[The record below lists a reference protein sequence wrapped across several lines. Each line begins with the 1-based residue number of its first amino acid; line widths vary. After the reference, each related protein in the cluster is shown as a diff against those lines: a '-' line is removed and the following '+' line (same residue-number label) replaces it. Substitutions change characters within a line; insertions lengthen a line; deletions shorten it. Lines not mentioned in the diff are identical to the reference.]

1 MSSDALAVHQST
13 LAAQLGEESPVTV
26 RAILDPSGTEEATV
40 YGWLEEHEYN
50 GDKDSGNVTQ
60 KRDGKRFVCATIP
73 AFDVYLNLQIY
84 FPDTD
89 ETYLVQSV
97 DRDKHGAQVL
107 WLY

>member
-1 MSSDALAVHQST
+1 MSRDALAVHQST

-26 RAILDPSGTEEATV
+26 QAILDPSGTEEATV
-40 YGWLEEHEYN
+40 YGWLENHEYD

-60 KRDGKRFVCATIP
+60 KRDGKRFICATIP
-73 AFDVYLNLQIY
+73 AFDVYQNLQIY

-89 ETYLVQSV
+89 ETYFVQSV
-97 DRDKHGAQVL
+97 NRDEQGAQVL